1 MQTMRLMD
9 VIFGGRGV
17 ALGKSKKRE
26 GENTGVN
33 GIGM

>member
-17 ALGKSKKRE
+17 DFGKSKKRE
-26 GENTGVN
+26 GENTEVN